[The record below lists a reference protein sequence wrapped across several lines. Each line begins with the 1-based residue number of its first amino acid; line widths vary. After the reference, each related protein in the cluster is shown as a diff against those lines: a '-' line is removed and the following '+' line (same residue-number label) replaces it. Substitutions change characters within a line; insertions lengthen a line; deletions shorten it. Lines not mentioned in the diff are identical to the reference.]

1 MVNENIKKLSPTAK
15 GVAAFV
21 IILAGMKLGQSFLNP
36 LLMAL
41 FITIIC
47 AQPVFWLK
55 ERNVSSGLAVLIA
68 IIGLLAIYT
77 GLNLLVGSSLSLFI
91 RDASK
96 YSENLKELTASTG
109 TFFSDRGINIAVF
122 GGAGSMD
129 PAKVMEHTRTVVGH
143 IREMV
148 SKEITFLFLTIFLL
162 TEIGGI
168 RLKIRA
174 ILKGNDASF
183 DYLQQIG
190 KKIRHYLSIKTMTSF
205 ATGLLVATSLAIIGV
220 DYPILW
226 GLVAFLLNYIPTIGS
241 IIAAIPGV
249 TFSLLQLGF
258 PATLWT
264 LGVYLFANVV
274 IGSILEP
281 RIMGKGMGLSTAV
294 VFLGLIF
301 WGFILGPIGMFLS
314 VPITMTL
321 KFILDYKPRTRW
333 IALIL
338 GTTNDAQRELDR
350 VEEIETIK

>member
-1 MVNENIKKLSPTAK
+1 MNANIKKLSPTAQ
-15 GVAAFV
+15 GIAAFM

-47 AQPVFWLK
+47 AQPLFWLK
-55 ERNVSSGLAVLIA
+55 KKNVSSGLAMLIV
-68 IIGLLAIYT
+68 IIGLLALYT

-96 YSENLKELTASTG
+96 YSESLKELTESAG
-109 TFFSDRGINIAVF
+109 VFFSERGINIAVF

-129 PAKVMEHTRTVVGH
+129 PAKVLEHTRTVVGH
-143 IREMV
+143 IGEMV
-148 SKEITFLFLTIFLL
+148 SKEITFIFLTLFLF
-162 TEIGGI
+162 TEIEGI

-174 ILKGNDASF
+174 IAQGKSDTFEYWQN
-183 DYLQQIG
+183 IG
-190 KKIRHYLSIKTMTSF
+190 KNIRHYLSIKTMTSL
-205 ATGLLVATSLAIIGV
+205 ATGVLVGVSLAIIGV
-220 DYPILW
+220 DYPVLW

-258 PATLWT
+258 PATFWT
-264 LGVYLFANVV
+264 LGVYIFANVV
-274 IGSILEP
+274 IGSVLEP
-281 RIMGKGMGLSTAV
+281 RIMGRGMGLSTAV

-321 KFILDYKPRTRW
+321 KFILDYNPKTKW
-333 IALIL
+333 IAVLL
-338 GTTNDAQRELDR
+338 GTRDDALHELESEGGD
-350 VEEIETIK
+350 

>member
-1 MVNENIKKLSPTAK
+1 MENANIKKLIPTAQ
-15 GVAAFV
+15 GVAAFL

-55 ERNVSSGLAVLIA
+55 EKNVSSGLAVLIV

-96 YSENLKELTASTG
+96 HSESLKELTESAG
-109 TFFSDRGINIAVF
+109 AFFSERGINIAVF
-122 GGAGSMD
+122 GGEGSMD
-129 PAKVMEHTRTVVGH
+129 PAKVMEYTRTVVSY

-148 SKEITFLFLTIFLL
+148 SNEITFLFLTIFLL

-168 RLKIRA
+168 RLKFRA
-174 ILKGNDASF
+174 ILKGNDALF
-183 DYLQQIG
+183 EYWQKIG
-190 KKIRHYLSIKTMTSF
+190 KKIRYYLSIKTMTSL
-205 ATGLLVATSLAIIGV
+205 ATGVLVAVSLAIIGV

-249 TFSLLQLGF
+249 TFSMLQLGF
-258 PATLWT
+258 PATFWT
-264 LGVYLFANVV
+264 LGIYIFTNVV
-274 IGSILEP
+274 IGSIMEP
-281 RIMGKGMGLSTAV
+281 RIMGKGMGLSTTV

-321 KFILDYKPRTRW
+321 KFILDYNPKTRW
-333 IALIL
+333 IAVIL
-338 GTTNDAQRELDR
+338 GTSDDALHEL
-350 VEEIETIK
+350 EGEKEIETMT